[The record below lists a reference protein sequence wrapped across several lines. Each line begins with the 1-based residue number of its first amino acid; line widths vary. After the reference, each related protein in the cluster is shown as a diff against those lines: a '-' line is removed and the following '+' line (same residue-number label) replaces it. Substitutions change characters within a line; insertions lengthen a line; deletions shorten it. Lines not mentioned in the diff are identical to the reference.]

1 MGFFDAVRVVW
12 QLAGCPS
19 YLYQKET
26 SKRMFYLTYD
36 EAKLI
41 DIHLPNQIYLPVGE
55 DAYKVPAKIQK
66 DKTYDPNKLDYI
78 YCKRERISWKTF
90 FSEREF
96 AMLVYDKALEKKQR
110 FTDILKEIQPYMK
123 QPYTKNCPD
132 ILILKK
138 DIEKN
143 IERTNKILQ
152 RAERVYHY

>member
-1 MGFFDAVRVVW
+1 MLQTVTVKTVANVSVAKHVDILRHH
-12 QLAGCPS
+12 
-19 YLYQKET
+19 QKET

-90 FSEREF
+90 FSEREY
-96 AMLVYDKALEKKQR
+96 ARL
-110 FTDILKEIQPYMK
+110 
-123 QPYTKNCPD
+123 
-132 ILILKK
+132 
-138 DIEKN
+138 
-143 IERTNKILQ
+143 
-152 RAERVYHY
+152 

>member
-1 MGFFDAVRVVW
+1 MKSVTRKEKIEYLIITVLLMILVAEGFAIRDIRVENREQQEVTV
-12 QLAGCPS
+12 S
-19 YLYQKET
+19 ERVYLK
-26 SKRMFYLTYD
+26 
-36 EAKLI
+36 
-41 DIHLPNQIYLPVGE
+41 HN
-55 DAYKVPAKIQK
+55 
-66 DKTYDPNKLDYI
+66 YI

>member
-1 MGFFDAVRVVW
+1 
-12 QLAGCPS
+12 
-19 YLYQKET
+19 
-26 SKRMFYLTYD
+26 MFYLTYD

-90 FSEREF
+90 FSER
-96 AMLVYDKALEKKQR
+96 
-110 FTDILKEIQPYMK
+110 
-123 QPYTKNCPD
+123 
-132 ILILKK
+132 LILKK

>member
-1 MGFFDAVRVVW
+1 MTIFLSGF
-12 QLAGCPS
+12 Q
-19 YLYQKET
+19 T
-26 SKRMFYLTYD
+26 NT
-36 EAKLI
+36 
-41 DIHLPNQIYLPVGE
+41 DIF
-55 DAYKVPAKIQK
+55 IQK